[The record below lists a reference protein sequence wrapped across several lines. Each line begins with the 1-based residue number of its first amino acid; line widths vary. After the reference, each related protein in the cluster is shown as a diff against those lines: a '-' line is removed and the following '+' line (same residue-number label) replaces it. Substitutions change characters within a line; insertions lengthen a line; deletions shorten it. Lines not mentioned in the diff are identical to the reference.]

1 MEKTQGSNS
10 SIRRI
15 PLVAM
20 ASILRFLPESGW
32 TNKALLS
39 AESSVLLSTLHDDE
53 LGTDPSPHQEV
64 LTMFRGVWPCRKYD
78 FFNISHKEQ
87 DISWIA

>member
-1 MEKTQGSNS
+1 
-10 SIRRI
+10 
-15 PLVAM
+15 M
-20 ASILRFLPESGW
+20 AGILRFQPESGW

-64 LTMFRGVWPCRKYD
+64 LTMFREFGVV
-78 FFNISHKEQ
+78 EV
-87 DISWIA
+87 